1 MRYLYLITNL
11 LNNKVYVGQSY
22 SETERWRQ
30 HKYAARSKPRQYIDC
45 AMKKYGISNFTYEV
59 IANAL
64 TQDDGD
70 FIEIELIKQF
80 NSQNRM
86 IGYNISPG
94 GDAAWNKGLQKEKHP
109 MFGKHHSEE
118 SKIKMSNSRI
128 GISLGP
134 HSEETKKK
142 ISIANKGKVR
152 STECL
157 KKLSEA
163 KLGKKRGNM
172 LPEIKKKISQANIGK
187 IRTEESKRKQSKS
200 RIGFS
205 VSENT
210 KKKISSSLRGEN
222 GPSSKLSN
230 AQAIEIINKKQSGIS
245 AISLANEYGVSK
257 KTIYVVVKKGIDY
270 YGNYKPSLE

>member
-59 IANAL
+59 IANSL

-80 NSQNRM
+80 NSQDRM
-86 IGYNISPG
+86 LGYNISPG
-94 GDAAWNKGLQKEKHP
+94 GDKVWNKGLQKEKHP

-118 SKIKMSNSRI
+118 TKMKMANSRI
-128 GISLGP
+128 GIILGP
-134 HSEETKKK
+134 HSKETKKK
-142 ISIANKGKVR
+142 ISDANKGKVR
-152 STECL
+152 SIECL
-157 KKLSEA
+157 QKLSKA
-163 KLGKKRGNM
+163 KLGKKRGDM
-172 LPEIKKKISQANIGK
+172 LIEIKQKISQSNIGK
-187 IRTEESKRKQSKS
+187 IRTEESKRKQSES
-200 RIGFS
+200 RLGFS
-205 VSENT
+205 VSEDT
-210 KKKISSSLRGEN
+210 KKKISYSLRGEN

-230 AQAIEIINKKQSGIS
+230 VQAIEIINKKQSGIS
-245 AISLANEYGVSK
+245 AVLLAKEYGVSK
-257 KTIYVVVKKGIDY
+257 KTIHCIIKKGLSY
-270 YGNYKPSLE
+270 YENK